1 MKKYKITVEGKT
13 YEVEVEE
20 VGATNIQQSQIK
32 DKEQESYTG
41 QAPKETAKPKAKAK
55 PASLK
60 TSGAQKIVAPMP
72 GTILSIKKKPG
83 DAVKKGDVVM
93 VLEAMKMENEVLA
106 PEDGTIVSIDVAEG
120 SSVNTGDLLAS
131 LE

>member
-1 MKKYKITVEGKT
+1 MKKYKITIDGKT

-20 VGATNIQQSQIK
+20 VGATNIQQSEIK
-32 DKEQESYTG
+32 DKEQESYTR
-41 QAPKETAKPKAKAK
+41 QAPKETAKPKAKS
-55 PASLK
+55 ASSK
-60 TSGAQKIVAPMP
+60 ASGAQKIVAPMP

-93 VLEAMKMENEVLA
+93 VLEAMKMENEILA

-120 SSVNTGDLLAS
+120 LSVNTGDLLAS